1 MKKRFFL
8 RDLLSCQEYTN
19 SMWKEVWKLAKMVI
33 ISVASSLI
41 SSKIVEEIE
50 KKIKKNKDQDGKD
63 NLHS

>member
-1 MKKRFFL
+1 
-8 RDLLSCQEYTN
+8 
-19 SMWKEVWKLAKMVI
+19 MWKEVWKLAKMVI